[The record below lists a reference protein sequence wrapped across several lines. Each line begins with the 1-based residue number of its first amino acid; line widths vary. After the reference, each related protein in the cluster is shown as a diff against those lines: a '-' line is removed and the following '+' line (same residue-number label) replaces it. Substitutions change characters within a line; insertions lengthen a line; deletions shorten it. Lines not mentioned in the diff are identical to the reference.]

1 MPGLARGGV
10 ELASRP
16 GADDRDDACGA
27 PLTARLLA
35 LLDLVLAGIVV
46 P

>member
-1 MPGLARGGV
+1 MPGDGYVGIVGR
-10 ELASRP
+10 RP

-35 LLDLVLAGIVV
+35 LLDLVLAGITV